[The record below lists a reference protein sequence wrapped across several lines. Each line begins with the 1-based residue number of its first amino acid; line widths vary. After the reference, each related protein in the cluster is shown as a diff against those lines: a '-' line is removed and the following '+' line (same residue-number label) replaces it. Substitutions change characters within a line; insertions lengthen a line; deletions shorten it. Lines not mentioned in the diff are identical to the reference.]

1 MKYDIIIVGCGI
13 SSLYYLYELQ
23 KMNSSAKIAI
33 LEKRPYY
40 GGRIHSIKIGGDIID
55 SGALRFNRNHKHLV
69 QLLDEFRITN
79 YTKLASKKSVT
90 LSKPLREKW
99 ATFLRKTSHK
109 KYADY
114 PFSSVAKLFFTKEE
128 YATLKLWFGYD
139 EEWEHAQCYHLSKT
153 MLANF
158 DAEEYYYFPEGYS
171 IVPDVVYS
179 AVKDNKNYSFHF
191 GKKVVKIADPN
202 NIYTADNNHFTADH
216 IIFACPPHYISN
228 IQGTEELAPLIGS
241 VGWITLNRVY
251 AKIPN
256 HGFPQKAIH
265 SKNPICQ
272 IVPIDE
278 DIVMISYS
286 TGEDAKFWIEQ
297 EQNGTLWKTLLE
309 CLAPYFPD
317 GIKKP
322 EWIRQNYW
330 NPATHYFK
338 SGVIPSETQYKS
350 FQPCST
356 KKWYIIGEAFSLNQ
370 GWVNGALENTKT
382 FLSLCDKN
390 GLPAI
395 PNYERKIKLKEVAKH
410 AKKDDAWMAL
420 FGNVYDVTDWISIHP
435 GGDVILYGVG
445 KDATAMFTGVGHQA
459 DALQFMEKYK
469 IGILESNIR
478 I

>member
-1 MKYDIIIVGCGI
+1 MKYDIIIIGCGI
-13 SSLYYLYELQ
+13 SSLFYLYMLQ
-23 KMNSSAKIAI
+23 KMNSIAKIAI

-40 GGRIHSIKIGGDIID
+40 GGRIHSVKIGDDIID
-55 SGALRFNRNHKHLV
+55 SGALRFNKNHKHLL
-69 QLLDEFRITN
+69 QLLDEFGITN
-79 YTKLASKKSVT
+79 YDRLTSKKSVT
-90 LSKPLREKW
+90 LSKQLREKW

-109 KYADY
+109 KYTDY
-114 PFSSVAKLFFTKEE
+114 PFSSVAKLFFTNEE

-139 EEWEHAQCYHLSKT
+139 EEWDHTQCYHLSKT

-171 IVPDVVYS
+171 IVPDAVYA
-179 AVKDNKNYSFHF
+179 AVKDNKNYHFHF

-216 IIFACPPHYISN
+216 IIFACPPHYISK

-241 VGWITLNRVY
+241 VGWITLNRMY

-256 HGFPQKAIH
+256 HGFPNKAIH

-272 IVPIDE
+272 IIPIND

-297 EQNGTLWKTLLE
+297 EQNGTLWKTLRE
-309 CLAPYFPD
+309 CLEPYFPD
-317 GIKKP
+317 GVKKP

-330 NPATHYFK
+330 NPATHYYR
-338 SGVIPSETQYKS
+338 SGCIPAETQYKS
-350 FQPCST
+350 FQPVYN

-370 GWVNGALENTKT
+370 GWVNGALENTKI

-390 GLPAI
+390 GYPII

-410 AKKDDAWMAL
+410 SKKEDAWMAL
-420 FGNVYDVTDWISIHP
+420 FGNVYDLTDWISIHP

-445 KDATAMFTGVGHQA
+445 KDATAMFSGVGHQS
-459 DALQFMEKYK
+459 DAIQFMEKYK
-469 IGILESNIR
+469 IGILE
-478 I
+478 

>member
-13 SSLYYLYELQ
+13 SSLYYLYMLQ
-23 KMNSSAKIAI
+23 KINSNAKIAI

-40 GGRIHSIKIGGDIID
+40 GGRIHSVKIGDDIID

-69 QLLDEFRITN
+69 QLLDELGITN
-79 YTKLASKKSVT
+79 YAKLASKKSVT
-90 LSKPLREKW
+90 LSKQLREKW
-99 ATFLRKTSHK
+99 GAFLRKTSHK
-109 KYADY
+109 KYANY

-139 EEWEHAQCYHLSKT
+139 EKWENTQCYNFSKT
-153 MLANF
+153 MLYDF
-158 DAEEYYYFPEGYS
+158 DAEEYYYFPEGFS
-171 IVPDVVYS
+171 IVPDAVY
-179 AVKDNKNYSFHF
+179 AAIKDNKNYHFHF

-228 IQGTEELAPLIGS
+228 IEGTEELEPLIGC
-241 VGWITLNRVY
+241 VGWITLNRIY

-256 HGFPQKAIH
+256 HGFPNKAIH
-265 SKNPICQ
+265 SKNPLCQ
-272 IVPIDE
+272 IVPVDK
-278 DIVMISYS
+278 DIVIISYS

-297 EQNGTLWKTLLE
+297 EQNGTLWKTLRE

-317 GIKKP
+317 GEVKKP

-330 NPATHYFK
+330 NPATHYFRA
-338 SGVIPSETQYKS
+338 GCIPAETQYKS
-350 FQPCST
+350 FQPLYN

-370 GWVNGALENTKT
+370 GWVNGSLENAKT
-382 FLSLCDKN
+382 FLSRCDKN
-390 GLPAI
+390 GLPMI
-395 PNYERKIKLKEVAKH
+395 PNYERKIKLKEIAKH
-410 AKKDDAWMAL
+410 TKKEDAWMAL

-435 GGDVILYGVG
+435 GGEVIMYGVG
-445 KDATAMFTGVGHQA
+445 KDATAMFSGVGHQS

-469 IGILESNIR
+469 IGILE
-478 I
+478 

>member
-1 MKYDIIIVGCGI
+1 MKYDIIIIGCGI
-13 SSLYYLYELQ
+13 SSLFYLYELQ
-23 KMNSSAKIAI
+23 KINSSAKIAI
-33 LEKRPYY
+33 LEKRPSY
-40 GGRIHSIKIGGDIID
+40 GGRIQSVKIGKDIID
-55 SGALRFNRNHKHLV
+55 SGALRFNKNHKHLI
-69 QLLDEFRITN
+69 QLLDELGITN
-79 YTKLASKKSVT
+79 YDRLTSKKSVT
-90 LSKPLREKW
+90 LSKQIQEKW
-99 ATFLRKTSHK
+99 KAFLRKTSHK

-139 EEWEHAQCYHLSKT
+139 EEWEHTQCYHLSKI
-153 MLANF
+153 MHSNF
-158 DAEEYYYFPEGYS
+158 DAEEYYYFPEGFS
-171 IVPDVVYS
+171 IVPDMVYD
-179 AVKDNKNYSFHF
+179 AVKDNKNYHFNF
-191 GKKVVKIADPN
+191 GKKAVKIADSN
-202 NIYTADNNHFTADH
+202 NIYTSDNSHFTADH
-216 IIFACPPHYISN
+216 IIFACPAHYISK
-228 IQGTEELAPLIGS
+228 IQGTEELAPLIGCIS
-241 VGWITLNRVY
+241 WQTLNRIY

-265 SKNPICQ
+265 SNSPICQ

-297 EQNGTLWKTLLE
+297 EQNGTLWKTLRE
-309 CLAPYFPD
+309 CLELYFPK
-317 GIKKP
+317 GVKKP

-338 SGVIPSETQYKS
+338 SGCIPEEVQYKS

-370 GWVNGALENTKT
+370 GWVNGALKNTKT
-382 FLSLCDKN
+382 FLSYCDKN

-420 FGNVYDVTDWISIHP
+420 FGNVYDVTNWINIHP

-445 KDATAMFTGVGHQA
+445 KDATAMFSGVGHQE

-469 IGILESNIR
+469 IGIL
-478 I
+478 

>member
-13 SSLYYLYELQ
+13 SSLYYLYMLQ
-23 KMNSSAKIAI
+23 KMNSNAKIAV
-33 LEKRPYY
+33 LEKRPYC
-40 GGRIHSIKIGGDIID
+40 GGRIHSIKIGDDIID
-55 SGALRFNRNHKHLV
+55 SGALRFNKNHKHLL
-69 QLLDEFRITN
+69 QLLDELGITN
-79 YTKLASKKSVT
+79 YAKLASKKSVT
-90 LSKPLREKW
+90 LSKTLLDKW
-99 ATFLRKTSHK
+99 GAFLRKTSHK

-114 PFSSVAKLFFTKEE
+114 PFSSVAKLFFTKDD
-128 YATLKLWFGYD
+128 YSTLKLWFGYD

-153 MLANF
+153 MLSNF
-158 DAEEYYYFPEGYS
+158 DAEEYYYFPQGYS
-171 IVPDVVYS
+171 IVPDAVYS
-179 AVKDNKNYSFHF
+179 AVKDNKNYHFHF

-228 IQGTEELAPLIGS
+228 IQGTEELAPLIGC
-241 VGWITLNRVY
+241 VGWITLNRIY
-251 AKIPN
+251 AKIKN
-256 HGFPQKAIH
+256 HGFPNKAIH

-272 IVPIDE
+272 IVPINE

-297 EQNGTLWKTLLE
+297 EQNGTLWKTLRE
-309 CLAPYFPD
+309 CLATYFPD
-317 GIKKP
+317 GVKKP

-330 NPATHYFK
+330 NPATHYFR
-338 SGVIPSETQYKS
+338 SGVIPVETQYKS

-370 GWVNGALENTKT
+370 GWVNGALENTKA

-410 AKKDDAWMAL
+410 GKKGDAWIAL

-435 GGDVILYGVG
+435 GGDVILYGIG
-445 KDATAMFTGVGHQA
+445 KDATDMFTGVGHQE

-469 IGILESNIR
+469 IGILE
-478 I
+478 